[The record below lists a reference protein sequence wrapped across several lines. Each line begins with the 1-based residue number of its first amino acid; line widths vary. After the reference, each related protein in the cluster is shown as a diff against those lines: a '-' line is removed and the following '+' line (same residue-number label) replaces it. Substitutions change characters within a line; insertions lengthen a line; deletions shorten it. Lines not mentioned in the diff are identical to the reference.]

1 MRRVAVVVVVLAAT
15 ALTGCG
21 GDDPAVPAGAGA
33 QLSARVAAIRQAAT
47 GGDRAAAELR
57 LSELRRAVG
66 ELQGAGELAE
76 STASRILARASVV
89 EANLT
94 SLTTTTT
101 TTTQPT
107 EDHGDDERKG
117 DGDEEDKE
125 EDKEKEDD

>member
-1 MRRVAVVVVVLAAT
+1 MRRVAVAVAVAVVA

-21 GDDPAVPAGAGA
+21 GDDPTVPAGAGA
-33 QLSARVAAIRQAAT
+33 QLGARVAAIRQAAT
-47 GGDRAAAELR
+47 AGDRAAAELR
-57 LSELRRAVG
+57 LSELRQAVG

-76 STASRILARASVV
+76 RTASRILARAAVV

-101 TTTQPT
+101 TTQPT
-107 EDHGDDERKG
+107 EDHGDDKRKG

-125 EDKEKEDD
+125 DKEEEDD

>member
-1 MRRVAVVVVVLAAT
+1 MRQVAVVVLAAA

-33 QLSARVAAIRQAAT
+33 QLNARVAAIRQAAT
-47 GGDRAAAELR
+47 AGDRAAAELR
-57 LSELRRAVG
+57 QAVG

-76 STASRILARASVV
+76 STASRILARAAVV

-101 TTTQPT
+101 TTQPP
-107 EDHGDDERKG
+107 EDHGDDKRKG
-117 DGDEEDKE
+117 DGDKDEEEEEKKKEEED
-125 EDKEKEDD
+125 D

>member
-1 MRRVAVVVVVLAAT
+1 MRRVAVVVLAAA

-33 QLSARVAAIRQAAT
+33 QLGARVAAIRQAAT
-47 GGDRAAAELR
+47 AGDRAAAELR

-66 ELQGAGELAE
+66 EFQGAGGLAD
-76 STASRILARASVV
+76 STAARILARAAVV

-101 TTTQPT
+101 TTQPP
-107 EDHGDDERKG
+107 EDHGDDKRKG
-117 DGDEEDKE
+117 DGDKDEEEED
-125 EDKEKEDD
+125 D

>member
-1 MRRVAVVVVVLAAT
+1 MRQVAVVVLAAA

-33 QLSARVAAIRQAAT
+33 QLNARVAAIRQAAT
-47 GGDRAAAELR
+47 AGDRSAAELR
-57 LSELRRAVG
+57 LSELRQAVG

-76 STASRILARASVV
+76 STASRILARAAVV

-101 TTTQPT
+101 TTQPP
-107 EDHGDDERKG
+107 EDHGDDKRKG
-117 DGDEEDKE
+117 DGDKDEEEEKKKEEED
-125 EDKEKEDD
+125 D

>member
-1 MRRVAVVVVVLAAT
+1 MRRVAVVVLAAT

-21 GDDPAVPAGAGA
+21 SDEPAVPAGVGT

-47 GGDRAAAELR
+47 AGDRAAAELR

-66 ELQGAGELAE
+66 ELQDAGELAE
-76 STASRILARASVV
+76 STASRILARAAVV

-94 SLTTTTT
+94 SITTTT

-107 EDHGDDERKG
+107 EDHGDDKRKG
-117 DGDEEDKE
+117 DGDKDEEEEEKKE
-125 EDKEKEDD
+125 EDDD